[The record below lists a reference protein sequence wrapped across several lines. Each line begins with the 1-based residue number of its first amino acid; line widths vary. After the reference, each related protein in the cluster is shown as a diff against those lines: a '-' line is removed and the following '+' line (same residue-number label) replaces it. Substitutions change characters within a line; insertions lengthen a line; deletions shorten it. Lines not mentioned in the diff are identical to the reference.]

1 MNVIDN
7 AIKFT
12 SYRGKIFISVTELAE
27 DSKDSPA
34 DKAVYEFRIKDSGR
48 GMSESFK
55 KIVFQPFSREEDA
68 SIAKSQGSGL
78 GLAITKKVV
87 DLMGGT
93 IDVISE
99 VGVGSEFIIT
109 LPFKLC
115 TFPVLQ
121 EDDDNTAVDFSG
133 KRVLLT
139 EDTDTNQMI
148 AKDILESAGFYVD
161 IAKDGV
167 EAVEKMKIREA
178 GYYDII
184 LMDPYM
190 PNMDGF
196 EATRQIRSLQDKE
209 KSLIP
214 IIALS
219 SSAFGEDKVKSFECG
234 MNAHLAKPY
243 DIPTLL
249 RTIKRLLKQ

>member
-1 MNVIDN
+1 M
-7 AIKFT
+7 
-12 SYRGKIFISVTELAE
+12 SS
-27 DSKDSPA
+27 
-34 DKAVYEFRIKDSGR
+34 DKSLYEFRIRDCGR

-55 KIVFQPFSREEDA
+55 KVVFEPFSREEDA
-68 SIAKSQGSGL
+68 ALAKSQGSGL

-87 DLMGGT
+87 ELMNGT

-99 VGVGSEFIIT
+99 EGRGSEFIIT
-109 LPFKLC
+109 LPLKLC
-115 TFPVLQ
+115 TFPVLK
-121 EDDDNTAVDFSG
+121 EDDDNSFVDFSG
-133 KRVLLT
+133 RKVLLT

-148 AKDILESAGFYVD
+148 AKDILESAGFNVD

-196 EATRQIRSLQDKE
+196 EATRQIRSLPE
-209 KSLIP
+209 KQKALIP
-214 IIALS
+214 IIGLS
-219 SSAFGEDKVKSFECG
+219 SSAFGEDRFKSFECG

-249 RTIKRLLKQ
+249 RTIKGLLK